1 MKNNINID
9 DTISNNSEDS
19 LSDDL
24 NVFTQEEIL
33 RDKLQFRKVKE
44 QSKEEISAL
53 FDELQLNKEEP
64 DEPMHEPNMKAFT
77 EILNQEIE
85 NILIDVY
92 ENKLVNKNNPLTKKS
107 QKFMK
112 EIACISKEIS
122 IHFIVFILDILANKI
137 KTWIDYIKSRT
148 NPISLHAIVTTAE
161 LLKLCSK
168 DISDIFYAAF
178 QVVGNFNVEK
188 LVMETFLKKFVNG
201 DMELIDDPQSI
212 DKCKLC
218 DMLEDYSG
226 NYMEEFY
233 EFLKES
239 ENKENEYD
247 ESKIEEIV
255 EGEEIEQNLNLELTA
270 SLNNSIEKEAEEPE
284 KEKIDIDDL
293 VKYINNDK
301 KEEDNINTDKKK
313 KRKKK
318 KKNKKN
324 KENNIDKDGEV
335 EKFKQTIKEYSE
347 CSFITRKIEPKYS
360 KEWLSYLDKL
370 IRQNI

>member
-1 MKNNINID
+1 M
-9 DTISNNSEDS
+9 
-19 LSDDL
+19 
-24 NVFTQEEIL
+24 
-33 RDKLQFRKVKE
+33 
-44 QSKEEISAL
+44 
-53 FDELQLNKEEP
+53 
-64 DEPMHEPNMKAFT
+64 
-77 EILNQEIE
+77 
-85 NILIDVY
+85 
-92 ENKLVNKNNPLTKKS
+92 
-107 QKFMK
+107 
-112 EIACISKEIS
+112 
-122 IHFIVFILDILANKI
+122 
-137 KTWIDYIKSRT
+137 
-148 NPISLHAIVTTAE
+148 
-161 LLKLCSK
+161 
-168 DISDIFYAAF
+168 
-178 QVVGNFNVEK
+178 VGNFNVEK
-188 LVMETFLKKFVNG
+188 LVMETFLKKFANG
-201 DMELIDDPQSI
+201 DMEPIDETQSI

-270 SLNNSIEKEAEEPE
+270 SLNNSIEKDTEEPE

-301 KEEDNINTDKKK
+301 KEEENPTTDKKK

-324 KENNIDKDGEV
+324 KESYTDKDGEV
-335 EKFKQTIKEYSE
+335 ERFKQTITEYSE
-347 CSFITRKIEPKYS
+347 SSFITKKIQPKYS